1 MKKGDLKDLMS
12 KRTPLAQREV
22 VEPVSMYTTPQVEK
36 TTTPQVGEETSG
48 QMDKSTT
55 LPSDKTTNKQVR
67 KAAKPQVEKYTT
79 HLRPDTIKAIKREAL
94 ENDRKDYEVVQQAL
108 DEYLNR

>member
-22 VEPVSMYTTPQVEK
+22 VEPVNMYTTPQAEK
-36 TTTPQVGEETSG
+36 TTSPQMAKETSG
-48 QMDKSTT
+48 QTDKPTPQ
-55 LPSDKTTNKQVR
+55 PSGKTTSKQVR
-67 KAAKPQVEKYTT
+67 KTTKPQVEKYTT

-94 ENDRKDYEVVQQAL
+94 ESDRKDYEVVQQAL

>member
-22 VEPVSMYTTPQVEK
+22 VEPVNMYTAPQVEK
-36 TTTPQVGEETSG
+36 ATSPQMTKETSG
-48 QMDKSTT
+48 QTDKPTT
-55 LPSDKTTNKQVR
+55 QPSDKTTSKQVR
-67 KAAKPQVEKYTT
+67 KTTKPQVEKYTT